1 MAVNPAD
8 VISALE
14 RIRWRTLFA
23 PLVDA
28 SGNVTHTQVVR
39 AYPYL
44 DVDGHSH
51 TGRRSKALPVTIRL
65 QNGLEGRADWYPSIW
80 RGWYAALEDGL
91 PGPMTHPI
99 FGQLTA
105 RVMSYEVTAIPGIRS
120 GIDVKINF
128 VETRERPDTPLGSE
142 APTVDL
148 DRAAFDADAAV
159 EAVKVIYPDGKVA
172 NALANQAAIVKVLY
186 PVAGSDGT
194 ISDIASGTTLDNPL
208 TIAQQV
214 NRATEL
220 LRGYIAAFDIAD
232 NPDIWAA
239 YDSVETAIQSVRVSG
254 EKALNNARPVKVYL
268 APSDTTLDA
277 AAVLLKRDLDDIISL
292 NPGLLSA
299 PFVPIG
305 SRISYYAST

>member
-1 MAVNPAD
+1 MAVNPAN
-8 VISALE
+8 VIGALQ
-14 RIRWRTLFA
+14 RIRWRTLWA

-28 SGNVTHTQVVR
+28 SGNVTHTQVTR

-51 TGRRSKALPVTIRL
+51 TGRRSARLPVTIRL
-65 QNGLEGRADWYPSIW
+65 QNGLEGRSDWYPSVW
-80 RGWYAALEDGL
+80 KGWQAALDDGL
-91 PGPMTHPI
+91 PGDMDHPI
-99 FGQLTA
+99 RGKLRA
-105 RVMSYEVTAIPGIRS
+105 RVIDYEWTAIPGIRS

-128 VETRERPDTPLGSE
+128 VETRERPDQPLGAE

-148 DRAAFDADAAV
+148 DRAAFDADAGV

-172 NALANQAAIVKVLY
+172 DALANQAALVKVLY
-186 PVAGSDGT
+186 PVNGSDGT
-194 ISDIASGTTLDNPL
+194 ITDIANGTTLDNPL
-208 TIAQQV
+208 TIAQQI

-220 LRGYIAAFDIAD
+220 LRGYIRAFDIAD

-239 YDSVETAIQSVRVSG
+239 YDAVETAITSVRASG

-299 PFVPIG
+299 PFVPQG
-305 SRISYYAST
+305 SHISYYAST